1 MEKSILKMKE
11 EMSSSLKMRL
21 DHIKRFLIQ
30 GNASVLVG
38 AGFSKNAEMDVSV
51 SMKDWYSLGKDF
63 YNKLY
68 GKELCSSEINPIRL
82 ASMVESALGRNE
94 LDEMIISSLPDDRV
108 YPGELHKLL
117 LKLSWKDV
125 FTTNYDTLLERA
137 IIDAERH
144 YEVVTNKETLLY
156 KTSPRII
163 KLHGSF
169 KNVRPF
175 IITEEDYR
183 TYPSKY
189 PEFVNTVRQSL
200 IEGILCLIGF
210 SGNDPNF
217 LEWIGWLRDVM
228 GNNAAPVYLVTFNT
242 ELHISEIKLNER
254 RGINIINLAELKSIS
269 NIKDAYNFFFE
280 YLAEKDEYEEWDPTF
295 RDYNLTNIENIDKT
309 ISKMREI
316 RESYPGWLLL
326 PQEYYRRFDDINS
339 NIQHLG
345 NKLSLLIKDTQR
357 LLSFLFELDWRINIS
372 LSPKKIDWYIE
383 LLSKL
388 FEYYHP
394 LNKVEE
400 DKYDSLLIT
409 LLVIY
414 RKQFNIDKF
423 NEIDT
428 VLETITNRMSNDNLR
443 RYYYE
448 RSLYYLMTL
457 NYEIVKEI
465 INKWSVLKSDYHS
478 ILCKSCVMAEIGMGK
493 EALVLLNEAL
503 QNIRVQLLIE
513 RTSPLLM
520 SYNMLI
526 EDLIR
531 TYNYSINGVS
541 FPKIANIPYR
551 FDYIVRSFKQNIQ
564 DYEINKPRSESLIHD
579 FNINKFTR
587 KWCAESGYVSAYLNA
602 YRYIQAYETVGYPL
616 GLTNL
621 TLNENELEYIISHY
635 ILYDVCYALFLIVR
649 TNNIN
654 IVKNSISRK
663 SLTNINTTDANKIF
677 DLYFNNINNVDN
689 KKLPQYI
696 RVGNVL
702 LQLLSRLSTKL
713 SSDRIVKFFRL
724 YIDLFLYDKR
734 FNTKV
739 DFTTIYNSMSPSEIV
754 SIIEMIYLLPIN
766 NDWNIPLPKFGYN
779 NLRISKNSIDLLIKG
794 LTSAN
799 EEVSDVAYSRL
810 GKIYSNITKEEKD
823 LFNNA
828 IYKWRN
834 FGEFRGNKVY
844 SLRLLPYNNNVDKF
858 NIDTLINKDISA
870 LLISNQIVNKNSI
883 VLQNITCK
891 IENLYPIVEHISP
904 SDNEKII
911 RFITGVIIKNKD
923 EFYIDDSESFFG
935 GIRGFVNQFLNSIY
949 IYVSLI
955 NNLNAI
961 RFNVIEEFINVL
973 FELGDNN
980 LKTLAIISL
989 LSSSLNDLQI
999 KKLKTLI
1006 DINLSSRNDVILSDA
1021 GNALV
1026 ILTETNTNIDIQSI
1040 VEKIIMHIDR
1050 TINEFTND
1058 YIRILTR
1065 LFIEG
1070 GISKEN
1076 TENVLNLFDTLY
1088 HNIQHSTI
1096 DEEYKADTYY
1106 ESNKLLGVISILE
1119 YTLSEKIFNI
1129 IKRIEDDAN
1138 LNHSFNDV
1146 KVGFELGKLLA
1157 KKVY

>member
-1 MEKSILKMKE
+1 MEKYILKMKE

-21 DHIKRFLIQ
+21 DHIKRFLTQ

-68 GKELCSSEINPIRL
+68 GKESCSSEINPIRL

-117 LKLSWKDV
+117 LKLNWKDV

-144 YEVVTNKETLLY
+144 YEVVTNKDTLLY

-169 KNVRPF
+169 INVRPF

-183 TYPSKY
+183 TYPSKF

-228 GNNAAPVYLVTFNT
+228 GNIAAPVYLVTFNT

-269 NIKDAYNFFFE
+269 NIKEAYNFFFE
-280 YLAEKDEYEEWDPTF
+280 YLAEKEEYEEWDPTF
-295 RDYNLTNIENIDKT
+295 RDYNLTTIENIDKT
-309 ISKMREI
+309 ISKMRDI

-326 PQEYYRRFDDINS
+326 PKEYYSRFDDINS
-339 NIQHLG
+339 NMLYLG
-345 NKLSLLIKDTQR
+345 NKLSILINDKQR
-357 LLSFLFELDWRINIS
+357 LLSFLFELDWRINLS
-372 LSPKKIDWYIE
+372 LSPKNIDWYME
-383 LLSKL
+383 LLSEL
-388 FEYYHP
+388 FECYHP
-394 LNKVEE
+394 LNKIEE

-423 NEIDT
+423 NEIDN
-428 VLETITNRMSNDNLR
+428 VLETFTNRMSSDNLR

-448 RSLYYLMTL
+448 KSLYHLMTL
-457 NYEIVKEI
+457 NYETVKDI
-465 INKWSVLKSDYHS
+465 LNKWSIFKSDYHS
-478 ILCKSCVMAEIGMGK
+478 ILCKSCILAEIGMEK

-503 QNIRVQLLIE
+503 QNIRTQLLIE
-513 RTSPLLM
+513 RTSPLLL
-520 SYNMLI
+520 SYCKLI

-531 TYNYSINGVS
+531 TYNYSINGIS
-541 FPKIANIPYR
+541 DPINIDISYR
-551 FDYIVRSFKQNIQ
+551 FDNIVKSFMQNIQ
-564 DYEINKPRSESLIHD
+564 DYEIKKSKLKPLIHD
-579 FNINKFTR
+579 FNINKLTR
-587 KWCAESGYVSAYLNA
+587 KWSVESGYVSSYLNA
-602 YRYIQAYETVGYPL
+602 FRYIQAYETVGYPL

-621 TLNENELEYIISHY
+621 VLNENELEYIISHY
-635 ILYDVCYALFLIVR
+635 SLYDVLYALFLLVR
-649 TNNIN
+649 TNNIK
-654 IVKNSISRK
+654 IVKNCVSRK
-663 SLTNINTTDANKIF
+663 VLININNIDANKIF
-677 DLYFNNINNVDN
+677 DVYFNNIVDN
-689 KKLPQYI
+689 INTSKYI
-696 RVGNVL
+696 RIGNVL
-702 LQLLSRLSTKL
+702 LQLMSRLSTKL
-713 SSDRIVKFFRL
+713 SSDRIIKFFNL
-724 YIDLFLYDKR
+724 YVDLFLSDKR
-734 FNTKV
+734 FKTNV
-739 DFTTIYNSMSPSEIV
+739 DFTTIYNSLSFSEIV
-754 SIIEMIYLLPIN
+754 SIIEKIYSLPIN
-766 NDWNIPLPKFGYN
+766 NEWNIPLPKFGYKN
-779 NLRISKNSIDLLIKG
+779 FKISKSSVDLIIEG
-794 LTSAN
+794 LTSDN
-799 EEVSDVAYSRL
+799 EEVNDVAYSRL
-810 GKIYSNITKEEKD
+810 VKIYNKTTKEEKELLND
-823 LFNNA
+823 A
-828 IYKWRN
+828 IYRWRN
-834 FGEFRGNKVY
+834 KGEFKGNKIY
-844 SLRLLPYNNNVDKF
+844 SLRLLPYNNNIDKL
-858 NIDTLINKDISA
+858 DVEALIYKEISD
-870 LLISNQIVNKNSI
+870 LLISDKIVNKSSI
-883 VLQNITCK
+883 VIQNITCK
-891 IENLYPIVEHISP
+891 IENLFPIVEHISP

-911 RFITGVIIKNKD
+911 RFITGVIKKNKD

-1040 VEKIIMHIDR
+1040 VEKIIMNIDR
-1050 TINEFTND
+1050 TINEFTSD
-1058 YIRILTR
+1058 YIRILTS
-1065 LFIEG
+1065 LFVVG
-1070 GISKEN
+1070 RISKEN
-1076 TENVLNLFDTLY
+1076 TENVLFLFDNLY
-1088 HNIQHSTI
+1088 HNIHYSTI

-1119 YTLSEKIFNI
+1119 YTMSEKIFNI

-1138 LNHSFNDV
+1138 LNNSFNDV
-1146 KVGFELGKLLA
+1146 KVGFEHGKLLA
-1157 KKVY
+1157 LSKH